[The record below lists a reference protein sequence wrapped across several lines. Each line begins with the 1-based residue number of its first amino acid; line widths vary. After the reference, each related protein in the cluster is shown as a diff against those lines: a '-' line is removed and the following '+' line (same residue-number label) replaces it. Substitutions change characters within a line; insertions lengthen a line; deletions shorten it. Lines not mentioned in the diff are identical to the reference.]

1 MVRLMALALGAAVTL
16 SIVTAAQGQNCTT
29 RPDGLGGTRMTCDDG
44 SSSVSRPDGLG
55 GVRTTIQPGFQQPQP
70 FGMPQQPP
78 IQQPRN
84 CVTRP
89 NGLGG
94 YQTSCY

>member
-1 MVRLMALALGAAVTL
+1 MIRLMALALGAALVIGL
-16 SIVTAAQGQNCTT
+16 VTAAHAQNCTT

-44 SSSVSRPDGLG
+44 SSAVSRPDGLG
-55 GVRTTIQPGFQQPQP
+55 GIRTTIQPPYPQPQP
-70 FGMPQQPP
+70 FGMPQQPQ
-78 IQQPRN
+78 IQQPQN

-94 YQTSCY
+94 YRTTCY